1 MKYAT
6 GGLNETLEV
15 AQSYSN
21 LSYHE
26 GKILQKQ
33 VVNLERN
40 YKNCAS
46 LVEID
51 DRWNNVFVKIDSRE
65 KDMVKE
71 SAMSQE
77 KKNSLFHQ
85 VVFPITLST

>member
-21 LSYHE
+21 LSYRE

-51 DRWNNVFVKIDSRE
+51 DR
-65 KDMVKE
+65 
-71 SAMSQE
+71 
-77 KKNSLFHQ
+77 
-85 VVFPITLST
+85 